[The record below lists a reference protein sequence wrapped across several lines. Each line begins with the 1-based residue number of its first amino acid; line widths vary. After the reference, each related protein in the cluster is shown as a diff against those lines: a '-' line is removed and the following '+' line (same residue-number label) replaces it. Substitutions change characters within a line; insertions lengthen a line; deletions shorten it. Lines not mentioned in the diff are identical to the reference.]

1 MVALDLNT
9 ELYNEVK
16 LRTNKKEG
24 TESMMTKRK
33 DNQIQNEQNTHTNPS
48 WDK

>member
-16 LRTNKKEG
+16 LKTNKHKEG
-24 TESMMTKRK
+24 TESMMAKKERTT
-33 DNQIQNEQNTHTNPS
+33 NEQNTHTNPS